1 MQLIWNIIG
10 YLMFSGVL
18 VIFFQTFFIG
28 IMHILMPKKIVNSY
42 FTEPYFNTF
51 ELALF
56 TGWPYAFF
64 RTLMFVRL
72 IVQPSSGK
80 KRKLPDISKEVPR
93 WYRSLSLLLIGIIII
108 NSSMLIVVFSSAGI
122 LALVDSLNA

>member
-28 IMHILMPKKIVNSY
+28 IMHLLMPKDIVNSY
-42 FTEPYFNTF
+42 FKEPYFNTF

-72 IVQPSSGK
+72 IVQPSSGE
-80 KRKLPDISKEVPR
+80 KRKLPNISREVPK
-93 WYRSLSLLLIGIIII
+93 WYRYLSILLLGIIIV
-108 NSSMLIVVFSSAGI
+108 NSVVVALTLSIGAVL
-122 LALVDSLNA
+122 LAIE

>member
-18 VIFFQTFFIG
+18 VIFFQTFFID
-28 IMHILMPKKIVNSY
+28 IMHLLMPKDIVNSY
-42 FTEPYFNTF
+42 FKEPYFNTF

-72 IVQPSSGK
+72 IVQPNSGE
-80 KRKLPDISKEVPR
+80 KRKLPDVSQEVPR
-93 WYRSLSLLLIGIIII
+93 WYRLLSFILIWVIMI
-108 NSSMLIVVFSSAGI
+108 NSTMLTLVFFIAGF
-122 LALVDSLNA
+122 LALADPL

>member
-18 VIFFQTFFIG
+18 IIFFQTFFIG
-28 IMHILMPKKIVNSY
+28 IMHLLMPKKIVGNY
-42 FTEPYFNTF
+42 FKKPYFNEF
-51 ELALF
+51 ELSLF

-80 KRKLPDISKEVPR
+80 KRKLPNISGEVPK
-93 WYRSLSLLLIGIIII
+93 WYRYLSILLLVIIIV
-108 NSSMLIVVFSSAGI
+108 NSVVVALTLSIGAVL
-122 LALVDSLNA
+122 LAIE